1 MALVSVSLDVAAAP
15 ETVFAWV
22 AEPERRRRLLPDN
35 FEEYRVLS
43 SGSGGP
49 GTRTAFT
56 IVTPHGEHETE
67 IELESWEPPNAL
79 TERTLGPDGYTL
91 HWSFT
96 PAGAGTR
103 VAVTAEYRVTGSVLH
118 RLVER
123 LFARKALEQSLLV
136 ELTRLKT
143 LAEGGPEQD
152 GD

>member
-1 MALVSVSLDVAAAP
+1 MALVSVSLEVAASP
-15 ETVFAWV
+15 EAAFAWV

-35 FEEYRVLS
+35 FQDYRVLS
-43 SGSGGP
+43 SGRGGP

-56 IVTPHGEHETE
+56 IVTPHGEHQTE
-67 IELESWEPPNAL
+67 IELQSWAPPHAL

-96 PAGAGTR
+96 PVGAVTR
-103 VAVTAEYRVTGSVLH
+103 VTVTAEYHVTGSVLH

-143 LAEGGPEQD
+143 LAEGGSDANGP
-152 GD
+152 